1 MVNPHEDRNSVLH
14 QSRAEEPRERAGGHA
29 GRLPYPGEIV
39 GRKEPPYQATG
50 LDALSPLLHHVDFPC
65 TLDDVIAA
73 IGHARIPIDKMRT
86 AQVSD
91 LLQRIGPQEF
101 RSSREL
107 EVAFSNV
114 FREKG
119 IRETRGGNRWQ
130 SDNTDGR
137 PVN

>member
-1 MVNPHEDRNSVLH
+1 MVHPQEDRNSTLH
-14 QSRAEEPRERAGGHA
+14 QSRAPEPREQAGGHA
-29 GRLPYPGEIV
+29 GRPPYAGEIV

-50 LDALSPLLHHVDFPC
+50 LDALSPLLHHVEFPC
-65 TLDDVIAA
+65 TLDDVKAA
-73 IGHARIPIDKMRT
+73 IGQARIPIDKMRT
-86 AQVSD
+86 AQVAD
-91 LLQRIGPQEF
+91 LLDRIGPMEF

-119 IRETRGGNRWQ
+119 IRETRGGNQWQ